1 MSTAT
6 TKDLRT
12 ERRRLWRCFAMELSF
27 HYDDWSRGGGASWW
41 SIASEIKKDLESRR
55 RSLTIKEH
63 GNGGYDLDGVIKMAS
78 FDSGLIPRGRRPDL
92 DAMEEAD
99 SWCGKDSGGKGAI
112 SALNYGGGARTEEKL
127 EGETQSRCGGWC
139 SRRREEAGIAS

>member
-78 FDSGLIPRGRRPDL
+78 FDS
-92 DAMEEAD
+92 
-99 SWCGKDSGGKGAI
+99 DSGGKGAI